1 MGTSPVFL
9 VVSALPFL
17 SGCAAWFAASRTP
30 SALVPNPLSGKPVQ
44 VATSPTDYFLESI
57 SPDDCN
63 RWPIRDT
70 WSVSAD
76 SSEVC
81 VTHDRMLSL
90 APGEI
95 APASPEKVTV
105 ATDKAGSVTVELTP
119 NVEPPRH
126 GFCHV
131 ASEVRTVWKLSYRGC
146 ASNDAVLT
154 ISSKRLL
161 VSQAGRIAAAWQFES
176 PNTGDR
182 QPPTSTAQLTPA
194 NE

>member
-1 MGTSPVFL
+1 MGTSRVFV

-30 SALVPNPLSGKPVQ
+30 SALAPNPLVGKPVQ
-44 VATSPTDYFLESI
+44 AATSSTDYFLESI
-57 SPDDCN
+57 SQDDCN
-63 RWPIRDT
+63 RWPIHDT

-76 SSEVC
+76 SSDLC
-81 VTHDRMLSL
+81 VIHERMLSL

-95 APASPEKVTV
+95 APASPEQATV
-105 ATDKAGSVTVELTP
+105 ATDKIGSVKVELSP
-119 NVEPPRH
+119 NVEPTRH
-126 GFCHV
+126 GFCRV
-131 ASEVRTVWKLSYRGC
+131 ASEVRTVWKLTYRGC
-146 ASNDAVLT
+146 ATNDALLT

-176 PNTGDR
+176 PNSGDR
-182 QPPTSTAQLTPA
+182 PPPTSTAQLTPA